1 MSICRATIEYDGSAY
16 NGWQIQKNG
25 PSVQGELEKAVLR
38 LTGTAVRVKG
48 AGRTDAGVHARGQ
61 TAAFPLPSGIP
72 VAKIPE
78 ALNSRLPDDIA
89 VTGAR
94 AADDAFDP
102 RRDCILKQYSYS
114 FTCGKARPALA
125 RRRSW
130 HVKWPLDVGAM
141 GEAAAFFAGAR
152 DFTSFCNQERAE
164 RDNVRDV
171 ERSELLVLPPD
182 AAGRVRLAYIVEGRS
197 FLYNM
202 VRTIA
207 GTLAEVGM
215 GRFSPGGLA
224 DMAAARNRAA
234 AGQTAPP
241 WGLCLEW
248 TLYPGDPRPDD
259 FFGKTDA
266 RL

>member
-25 PSVQGELEKAVLR
+25 PSVQEELEKALLR
-38 LTGTAVRVKG
+38 LTGAAVRVRG

-78 ALNSRLPDDIA
+78 AMNSRLPDDIA
-89 VTGAR
+89 VTDAR
-94 AADDAFDP
+94 AVDDAFDP
-102 RRDCILKQYSYS
+102 RRDCILKRYSYS
-114 FTCGKARPALA
+114 ITYGKVKPVLA

-130 HVKWPLDVGAM
+130 HVKWRLDIDAM
-141 GEAAAFFAGAR
+141 RRAAAFFVGTR
-152 DFTSFCNQERAE
+152 DFTSFCNQELAG
-164 RDNVRDV
+164 RDNVRSV
-171 ERSELLVLPPD
+171 EKSEFVVFPPD
-182 AAGRVRLAYIVEGRS
+182 AAGRVNLVYAIEGRS

-207 GTLAEVGM
+207 GTLVEVGT
-215 GRFSPGGLA
+215 GRFSIDELA
-224 DMAAARNRAA
+224 EMAAARNRAA
-234 AGQTAPP
+234 AGQSAPP

-248 TLYPGDPRPDD
+248 TMYPGDSRP
-259 FFGKTDA
+259 GGCGG
-266 RL
+266 